1 MLDLGG
7 IGKRVKHL
15 REAAGWNRKTLAFLV
30 GCSFSTIGKL
40 EAGKIKDP
48 SCSLIYRIAKAFNVT
63 MESLLE
69 EGL

>member
-7 IGKRVKHL
+7 IGKSVKHL
-15 REAAGWNRKTLAFLV
+15 REAAGLCQETLALMV
-30 GCSFSTIGKL
+30 GCHFTTISKL
-40 EAGKIKDP
+40 ELGIIKDP

-69 EGL
+69 G